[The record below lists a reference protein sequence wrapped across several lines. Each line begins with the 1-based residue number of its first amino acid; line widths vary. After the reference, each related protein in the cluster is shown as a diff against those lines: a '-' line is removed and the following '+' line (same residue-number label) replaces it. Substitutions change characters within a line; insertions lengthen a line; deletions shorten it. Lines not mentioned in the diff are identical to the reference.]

1 MNIIEFKKQK
11 LNPENQNIENNI
23 LESLMNIFEKKNKKF
38 FIKPKSNNILK
49 NAKQQ
54 HSKDSIFNKV
64 NLILNKLSESNLNNL
79 VIEFIDSIN
88 YLDENDFNE
97 LLKSFYI
104 KIISEINFIKIYL
117 DFFKIIITLYNKIQ
131 NYSIKEFLNF
141 IEIKFK
147 IDYCNFINIPDD
159 YTFLNNMNDEIKIL
173 NNLILINK
181 LVEYKFLSD
190 KCLLYC
196 TDILLNQNKCIIDI
210 YKWFEFTKIKLTKNY
225 LENIS
230 IILNYND
237 ISTRDKILLQSLYN
251 NNIITDIFK
260 LECYNIINNDIDNII
275 LFINNKCTDAINKN
289 KFCNHLLSYYLL
301 YKDDNIFNIIDQLL
315 INNNILKSHI
325 NKGYILLNQHNDEIK
340 SYLINKN
347 II

>member
-11 LNPENQNIENNI
+11 LNPENLNMDNNI
-23 LESLMNIFEKKNKKF
+23 LESLLNIFEKKNKKL

-49 NAKQQ
+49 NVKQQ
-54 HSKDSIFNKV
+54 QSKDNIFNKV
-64 NLILNKLSESNLNNL
+64 NLILNKLSESNVNNL

-131 NYSIKEFLNF
+131 NYSIKEFINF

-147 IDYCNFINIPDD
+147 IDYCDLNILDD
-159 YTFLNNMNDEIKIL
+159 YIFLNNMNDENKRI

-181 LVEYKFLSD
+181 LIEYKFISD

-196 TDILLNQNKCIIDI
+196 TDKLLNQNKYIIDI
-210 YKWFEFTKIKLTKNY
+210 YKWFEITKITLTNDYLKN
-225 LENIS
+225 IF
-230 IILNYND
+230 IILNNNN
-237 ISTRDKILLQSLYN
+237 ICTRDKILLQSLYD
-251 NNIITDIFK
+251 NNIITDIFQ
-260 LECYNIINNDIDNII
+260 LECYNIINNDIENII
-275 LFINNKCTDAINKN
+275 LFIKNKCSDAITKN
-289 KFCNHLLSYYLL
+289 KFCCHLLSYYILN
-301 YKDDNIFNIIDQLL
+301 KNDIFNIIDQLL
-315 INNNILKSHI
+315 INNTILKSHI
-325 NKGYILLNQHNDEIK
+325 YKGFILLNQNNDEIK
-340 SYLINKN
+340 SYLLSKN

>member
-1 MNIIEFKKQK
+1 MNINEFKKQK
-11 LNPENQNIENNI
+11 LNPENLNMDNNI
-23 LESLMNIFEKKNKKF
+23 LESLLNIFEKKNKKV

-49 NAKQQ
+49 NVKQQ
-54 HSKDSIFNKV
+54 QSKDNIFNKV
-64 NLILNKLSESNLNNL
+64 NLILNKLSESNINNL

-131 NYSIKEFLNF
+131 NYSIKEFINF

-147 IDYCNFINIPDD
+147 IDYCDLNILDD
-159 YTFLNNMNDEIKIL
+159 YIFLNNMNDENKRI

-181 LVEYKFLSD
+181 LIEYKFISD

-196 TDILLNQNKCIIDI
+196 TNKLLNQNKYIIDI
-210 YKWFEFTKIKLTKNY
+210 YKWFEITKIKLTNNY
-225 LENIS
+225 LENIL
-230 IILNYND
+230 IILNNNN
-237 ISTRDKILLQSLYN
+237 ICTRDKILLQSLYN
-251 NNIITDIFK
+251 NNIITDIFQ
-260 LECYNIINNDIDNII
+260 LECYNIINDDIENII
-275 LFINNKCTDAINKN
+275 LFIKNKCPDAITKN
-289 KFCNHLLSYYLL
+289 KFCCHLLSYYILN
-301 YKDDNIFNIIDQLL
+301 KNDIFNIIDQLL
-315 INNNILKSHI
+315 INNTILKSHI
-325 NKGYILLNQHNDEIK
+325 YKGYILLNQNNDDIK
-340 SYLINKN
+340 SYLVTKN